1 MNTTLSDRRTFHI
14 LDFCYEMKESVSMRQ
29 SLTERVVMAIRIEM
43 VRRGMKTSE
52 LAASIDEQYL
62 WLQRRLTGVTPF
74 LLEDVQRIAQALD
87 VPLGSLLAEEQAA

>member
-1 MNTTLSDRRTFHI
+1 MNATLSDSAVFRR
-14 LDFCYEMKESVSMRQ
+14 LDICYEMKESMSMRQ

-43 VRRGMKTSE
+43 VRRGMKTSA

-74 LLEDVQRIAQALD
+74 LLEDVQRIADALEIPLTSLVGED
-87 VPLGSLLAEEQAA
+87 VAA

>member
-1 MNTTLSDRRTFHI
+1 
-14 LDFCYEMKESVSMRQ
+14 MRQ

-43 VRRGMKTSE
+43 VRRGMKTSA

-74 LLEDVQRIAQALD
+74 LLEDVQRIADALEIPLTSLVGED
-87 VPLGSLLAEEQAA
+87 VAA

>member
-1 MNTTLSDRRTFHI
+1 MNTILSDSAVFRI

-43 VRRGMKTSE
+43 VRRGMKTSA

-62 WLQRRLTGVTPF
+62 WLQRRLTGATPF
-74 LLEDVQRIAQALD
+74 LLEDVQRIADALGVQLTDLVGED
-87 VPLGSLLAEEQAA
+87 VAA

>member
-1 MNTTLSDRRTFHI
+1 MNTILSDRPVFRG

-74 LLEDVQRIAQALD
+74 LLEDVQRIADALGIALTALVGED
-87 VPLGSLLAEEQAA
+87 VAA